1 MTAIRNII
9 WAVMVGGAFGVSIGT
24 LIVVHRLQ
32 RRLSR
37 CEDLQSYIASREA
50 ARLISDWLRSDGGMV
65 TGSSQAGDGLS
76 TGSSRAPDG
85 PFPGDGGLP
94 PDDDGP
100 STGS

>member
-1 MTAIRNII
+1 MITAIRNIV

-24 LIVVHRLQ
+24 LIVVRRLQ

-37 CEDLQSYIASREA
+37 CEDLQSYLASREA

-65 TGSSQAGDGLS
+65 TGSS
-76 TGSSRAPDG
+76 RAPVG
-85 PFPGDGGLP
+85 PFPGDDGLP